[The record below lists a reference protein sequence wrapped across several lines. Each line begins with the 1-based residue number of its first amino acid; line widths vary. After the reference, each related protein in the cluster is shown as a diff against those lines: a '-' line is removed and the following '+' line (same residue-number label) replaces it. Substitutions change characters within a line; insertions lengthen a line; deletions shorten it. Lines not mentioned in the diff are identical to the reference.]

1 MSAKSVIITLQ
12 QIADKAVDTAAEQL
26 TASNRKLSEE
36 TGKLSMLQNYR
47 QEYMDKL
54 SEKLESGGFDMQ
66 MHQNYQRFMHMLD
79 EAITGQEQVMQ
90 RMQQQVNTDKAAW
103 QEANKKKFSY
113 EVLGE
118 RYTKKEMQ
126 LEQRR
131 DQKLMD
137 EYAMRE
143 KKIKLA

>member
-26 TASNRKLSEE
+26 TLSNKRLADETAKLA
-36 TGKLSMLQNYR
+36 MLEKYR
-47 QEYMDKL
+47 DEYLDKL
-54 SEKLESGGFDMQ
+54 SIKLESGGFDLQ

-79 EAITGQEQVMQ
+79 DAING
-90 RMQQQVNTDKAAW
+90 QQQVMESVQKQMNIDKSVW

-118 RYTKKEMQ
+118 RFTKKELQ

-137 EYAMRE
+137 EYAMRD
-143 KKIKLA
+143 KKIRLA